1 MSFHYKGKHRQNSCF
16 IPLIFRSLLN
26 IPDGDLAIK
35 VCGRAQY
42 VAVLHR
48 AEGLDAVCVG
58 LQLFCHSAA
67 LWVHHHHQTF
77 HLTVTL
83 TCDTAPAIAAHPY
96 LKRREDIEASQRSQ
110 MDSLSSYPQA
120 YLVFNLNHTGDS

>member
-1 MSFHYKGKHRQNSCF
+1 MFVLF
-16 IPLIFRSLLN
+16 PPLPAHIFRSLLN
-26 IPDGDLAIK
+26 IPDGNLAIK

-42 VAVLHR
+42 VAVLSR
-48 AEGLDAVCVG
+48 AECLDAVCVG
-58 LQLFCHSAA
+58 LQLFSHGTA

-77 HLTVTL
+77 HLTATL

-96 LKRREDIEASQRSQ
+96 LKRRDDIEESRQSK

-120 YLVFNLNHTGDS
+120 YLVLNLNHTGDS